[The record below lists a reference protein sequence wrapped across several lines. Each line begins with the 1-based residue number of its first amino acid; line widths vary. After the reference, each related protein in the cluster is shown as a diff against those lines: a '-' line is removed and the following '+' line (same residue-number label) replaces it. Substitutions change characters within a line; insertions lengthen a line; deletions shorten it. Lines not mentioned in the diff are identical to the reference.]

1 MNEWLRLGIQMVI
14 GLLIA
19 VVTALV
25 TARVALARHI
35 SERWWDRKADA
46 YAQLLEALFDAH
58 KYEKRLLE
66 ELETGA
72 HFDEADRE
80 AHLERARRAW
90 REIEKFT
97 ALGAFTISA
106 KVADLLGKMKA
117 HSEQDVDMESLF
129 DVVSASVDAYDKY
142 IDPIREAAIRDL
154 RVNGR

>member
-1 MNEWLRLGIQMVI
+1 MNEWLLLGIQMVI

-25 TARVALARHI
+25 TARAAVARHR

-46 YAQLLEALFDAH
+46 YAQLLEALFDAY

-66 ELETGA
+66 ELETGEDFNA
-72 HFDEADRE
+72 SDKQTY
-80 AHLERARRAW
+80 LERARRAW

-117 HSEQDVDMESLF
+117 HSEQDVDMENLF

-142 IDPIREAAIRDL
+142 IEPIRDAAIRDL
-154 RVNGR
+154 KVDGR